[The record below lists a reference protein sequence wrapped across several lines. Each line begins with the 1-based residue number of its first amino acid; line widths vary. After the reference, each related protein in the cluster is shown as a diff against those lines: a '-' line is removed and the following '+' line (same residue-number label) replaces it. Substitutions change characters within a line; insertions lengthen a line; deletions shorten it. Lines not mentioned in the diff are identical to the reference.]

1 MKLLNKSLFT
11 LTNSTYGIKDLRECL
26 LLFWQNE
33 PRKSL
38 SLLSNLLSEKPNH
51 PMKLSLYRLWT
62 EICLVCEDSPSLIS
76 LSEHFQLLGADQP
89 EFSEGFTGL
98 KGICHLG
105 LDELEACELLAA
117 TLSKSRDP
125 FALEF
130 LQLLSRAT
138 GSSNMELGRS
148 DTCLTDYFHLRA
160 LCLEA
165 IKRPYSKKT
174 LDVIFEHGDVLYPGS
189 PLVDLMVSFK
199 SVAEGN
205 IELAKQRLSSLERKF
220 PENLQFRELS
230 ILILGLEWNWGAVQ
244 EKIDQSKF
252 SYELLAL
259 AECASRIGVG
269 NRAAWDQTIRDLYR
283 KLDIDFVAHQRHES
297 QRKPFIAYVGPDQ
310 WDHISGGLQS
320 SIELELSHKV
330 FEGDWIFLAR
340 RIEAGNSAQ
349 SRIFGIFQATWH
361 GGFGLQSLGTRKL
374 DTVLLFERSCAVSLQ
389 EREET
394 ISKSFGM
401 PSVYPLEAPD
411 LDLIADA
418 MAEQLL
424 YENDLIQDL
433 VHNLSA

>member
-1 MKLLNKSLFT
+1 
-11 LTNSTYGIKDLRECL
+11 
-26 LLFWQNE
+26 
-33 PRKSL
+33 
-38 SLLSNLLSEKPNH
+38 
-51 PMKLSLYRLWT
+51 
-62 EICLVCEDSPSLIS
+62 
-76 LSEHFQLLGADQP
+76 
-89 EFSEGFTGL
+89 
-98 KGICHLG
+98 
-105 LDELEACELLAA
+105 
-117 TLSKSRDP
+117 
-125 FALEF
+125 
-130 LQLLSRAT
+130 
-138 GSSNMELGRS
+138 
-148 DTCLTDYFHLRA
+148 
-160 LCLEA
+160 
-165 IKRPYSKKT
+165 
-174 LDVIFEHGDVLYPGS
+174 
-189 PLVDLMVSFK
+189 MVSFK